1 MSLTTPNFFLG
12 DLPLEAVT
20 PMMVSEACIA
30 IKRNRAQFLSQRN
43 TSSII
48 RTLANV
54 GQDWLDD
61 TSPFRQRALAE
72 GPKETG
78 FSRATI
84 ARGLDEFFGQF
95 TKKSLE
101 DLITQDLGHLSR
113 LDEMTSAETEHGGER
128 AARASGPELLVHVAG
143 GALPNPTLV
152 SMALGLLARSA
163 QFVKC
168 PTNGGF
174 LPRLFAHSI
183 YALDPKLGAC
193 MELAAWPGSDKAL
206 NEALFSHAT
215 CVTAT
220 GSDATLAAVR
230 NQLAGGVRFIGYG
243 HRLSFAYV
251 TSEMLSQFTLPR
263 IISKAVDDVAAWDQ
277 LGCLSPHNIYVETG
291 GAIAPE
297 QFAELLAEELGRRE
311 TTHPRGELSV
321 DEHAAISTRRG
332 FYEVR
337 AAHSKQTRLWSSS
350 ESTAW
355 TVIFEDDPD
364 FQASCLNRFIYVKA
378 VLGLDQLFLG
388 IDRLRGQVSTVG
400 IAAAGGR
407 AQKLANE
414 FAQWGATRVCPIGEM
429 QNPPLRWRHDGRPA
443 LGELVTWCDWE
454 MKF

>member
-1 MSLTTPNFFLG
+1 
-12 DLPLEAVT
+12 
-20 PMMVSEACIA
+20 MVSEACIA
-30 IKRNRAQFLSQRN
+30 IKRNRAQFLLQRN

-54 GQDWLDD
+54 AQDWLDD
-61 TSPFRQRALAE
+61 SYPFRQRALAE

-78 FSRATI
+78 FSQATI
-84 ARGLDEFFGQF
+84 ARGLDEFFAQL
-95 TKKSLE
+95 TNKNLQ
-101 DLITQDLGHLSR
+101 DLIVQDLGHINR

-128 AARASGPELLVHVAG
+128 AARAVGSELLVHVAG
-143 GALPNPTLV
+143 GVLPNPTLL
-152 SMALGLLARSA
+152 SMALGLLVRSA

-168 PTNGGF
+168 PTNGAF

-183 YALDPKLGAC
+183 YAVDPKVGAC
-193 MELAAWPGSDKAL
+193 MELAAWPGSEKAL
-206 NEALFSHAT
+206 NDALFSHAT

-220 GSDATLAAVR
+220 GSDQTLASVR
-230 NQLAGGVRFIGYG
+230 AQLAGSVRFIGYG

-251 TSEMLSQFTLPR
+251 TSEMLSQFTLPK
-263 IISKAVDDVAAWDQ
+263 ILSKAVDDITAWDQ

-297 QFAELLAEELGRRE
+297 RFAELLAQELARRE

-337 AAHSKQTRLWSSS
+337 AAHSKQTRLWSSPD
-350 ESTAW
+350 STAW

-364 FQASCLNRFIYVKA
+364 FQTSCLNRFIYVKA
-378 VLGLDQLFLG
+378 VLDVNQLFLG
-388 IDRLRGQVSTVG
+388 IDRLRGQVSTIG
-400 IAAAGGR
+400 IAASGAR
-407 AQKLANE
+407 AQRLANE
-414 FAQWGATRVCPIGEM
+414 FAQWGATRICPIGDM

-454 MKF
+454 MQF